1 MQEAVLNPA
10 LPPVRIATNSNST
23 PFSGPYCP
31 QAHACNTS
39 AGYVSFDIG
48 LAPSYVAITSS
59 WLSCLGSFLVI
70 ATFLLLK
77 DMRTG
82 AQKIIT
88 FLAIADLISAV
99 GYILGS
105 INFIVYFNKTDTQSC
120 SVFDALC
127 KTQSS
132 ITTWSTLCSFCWTI
146 ILAFYFYMVIVYNR
160 KALASRLVPLYNI
173 IAWLCPLLVI
183 VPLIGVQRLGYAR
196 HAAADWCF
204 VADQLANGTTTGLL
218 TSFETIVFIFVG
230 GKLWEIL
237 TYIGVIVIYAH
248 IAGHLS
254 RV

>member
-1 MQEAVLNPA
+1 MSADL
-10 LPPVRIATNSNST
+10 T
-23 PFSGPYCP
+23 PSSPYCP

-39 AGYVSFDIG
+39 AGFVSFDIG

-59 WLSCLGSFLVI
+59 GLSCLGSFLVI

-99 GYILGS
+99 SFIFGS

-196 HAAADWCF
+196 YAAADWCF
-204 VADQLANGTTTGLL
+204 VADQMANGTTTGLL

>member
-1 MQEAVLNPA
+1 
-10 LPPVRIATNSNST
+10 
-23 PFSGPYCP
+23 
-31 QAHACNTS
+31 
-39 AGYVSFDIG
+39 
-48 LAPSYVAITSS
+48 
-59 WLSCLGSFLVI
+59 
-70 ATFLLLK
+70 
-77 DMRTG
+77 MRTG

-99 GYILGS
+99 GFILGS
-105 INFIVYFNKTDTQSC
+105 INFIVYFNETDAQSC

-127 KTQSS
+127 RAQSS

-160 KALASRLVPLYNI
+160 KALASRLVPLYNV

-183 VPLIGVQRLGYAR
+183 VPLIVFGKLGYAR
-196 HAAADWCF
+196 YAAANWCF
-204 VADQLANGTTTGLL
+204 VADQTANGTTTGLL
-218 TSFETIVFIFVG
+218 NQTSFETIAFIFVG

-248 IAGHLS
+248 IAGHLA